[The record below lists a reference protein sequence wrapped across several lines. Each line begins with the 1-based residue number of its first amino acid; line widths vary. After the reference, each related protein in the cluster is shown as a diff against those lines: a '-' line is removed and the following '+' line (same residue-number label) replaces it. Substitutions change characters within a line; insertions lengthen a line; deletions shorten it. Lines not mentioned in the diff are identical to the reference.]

1 MLMARCISSFS
12 ILARLIPAFSM
23 RLAVLQVSMD
33 EFVAFWETELGA
45 LLSGEKPVYNKD
57 KAKTHD
63 FYYTGSKL
71 DTGIQSFYTIARVA
85 AAGMHLHLLC

>member
-12 ILARLIPAFSM
+12 IPARPIPAFSM

-33 EFVAFWETELGA
+33 EFVTFWET
-45 LLSGEKPVYNKD
+45 VYNKD

-63 FYYTGSKL
+63 FYYIGSKL